1 MVEAMRRIRWCVRAA
16 AVGVCML
23 SVAACDES
31 ASQQPSQNAGGSFDS
46 AREVVIYV
54 STDESIAR
62 PILEAFER
70 TSGIRVRARYDSEN
84 SKATALAAMIRAER
98 DAPRADVFWSGE
110 CFVAAQLAQEL
121 LVEPWRSRRADQL
134 PALLRGASGR
144 WYGLAP
150 RVRVLVYDPAR
161 TRVDEL
167 PASLVDLVDRKWDG
181 RIAIADPRFGTTRG
195 HLGAVAA
202 QFEARAA
209 GGWTA
214 WVNGMA
220 ANHPQ
225 ILSGGNAAVVDAV
238 ARGEAQLGLTD
249 TDDVYA
255 AIASGANV
263 AMIALR
269 QLPIGENTGGAM
281 VIPASVA
288 IVANAPH
295 AANASELM
303 SFLLGQDV
311 TRWMH
316 QSTQGTL
323 IVPEL
328 AQVQGDIAVAA
339 PPPSGLPLLAER
351 VVPSR
356 INAVDDPFQFDADEL
371 ATTIDKAIAEF
382 MQACR
387 SEPRQ

>member
-1 MVEAMRRIRWCVRAA
+1 MQSTLRISEFIHSTALILS
-16 AVGVCML
+16 ML
-23 SVAACDES
+23 TLVACDES
-31 ASQQPSQNAGGSFDS
+31 ASQQPSSSASESFVA

-70 TSGIRVRARYDSEN
+70 TSGIHVRARYDSEN

-121 LVEPWRSRRADQL
+121 LVEPWRSRQVDQF

-161 TRVDEL
+161 TRIDEL
-167 PASLVDLVDRKWDG
+167 PASLIDLINSKWDG

-202 QFEARAA
+202 QFERRAV

-214 WVNGMA
+214 WVDGMA

-255 AIASGANV
+255 AIAGGASL

-269 QLPIGENTGGAM
+269 QLPIGENGGGAM

-288 IVANAPH
+288 MVAHAPH
-295 AANASELM
+295 PANASELM

-311 TRWMH
+311 AQWMH
-316 QSTQGTL
+316 QSTQGTW

-328 AQVQGDIAVAA
+328 AQLQGSNALAA
-339 PPPSGLPLLAER
+339 PPPSGLPLLDAR
-351 VVPSR
+351 VVPLR
-356 INAVDDPFQFDADEL
+356 IDAVDDPFQFDADEL
-371 ATTIDKAIAEF
+371 APTIDQAIAEF
-382 MQACR
+382 LQACR